1 MPMPKIWSFGSIN
14 ADHAYRVP
22 HIPAPGETIAAREY
36 SLGLGGKGANQSVA
50 AAKAGATVA
59 HVGLIGPEGLWAKE
73 RLAALGVDTQ
83 HIMQSATP
91 TGHAII
97 TVDETGENAI
107 TIFPGA
113 NRAFADAQLKA
124 LATEARPGDL
134 LILQNETNLQA
145 EAARIALKQGLT
157 VLYSAAPFSAQAT
170 SEVLPH
176 ISLLLLNEIEAAQ
189 LNAAVG
195 TLPSGITVVVT
206 KGSSGADW
214 TSPDQTL
221 HCPAFPVKP
230 VDTTGAGD
238 TFAGYLAAAI
248 AEGQS
253 PEAAMRLASAA
264 AALKVTRKGTADD
277 IPSRAEVDA
286 FLASV

>member
-1 MPMPKIWSFGSIN
+1 MPKIWSFGSIN

-59 HVGLIGPEGLWAKE
+59 HIGLIGPEGLWAKQ
-73 RLAALGVDTQ
+73 RLAVLGVDTQ
-83 HIMQSATP
+83 HINQSESP

-113 NRAFADAQLKA
+113 NRAFTDAQLEVLTSVTA
-124 LATEARPGDL
+124 PGDL
-134 LILQNETNLQA
+134 LIFQNETNLQA
-145 EAARIALKQGLT
+145 EAARIAVKQGLI
-157 VLYSAAPFSAQAT
+157 VFYSAAPFSAEAT
-170 SEVLPH
+170 RDVLPH
-176 ISLLLLNEIEAAQ
+176 ISILLLNEIEAAQ
-189 LNAAVG
+189 LKAAVG
-195 TLPSGITVVVT
+195 ALPSGITVVVT
-206 KGSSGADW
+206 KGSEGADW
-214 TSPDQTL
+214 ITPDQTL

-248 AEGQS
+248 AEGQA

-264 AALKVTRKGTADD
+264 AALKVTRKGTADA
-277 IPSRAEVDA
+277 IPSRAEVEA
-286 FLASV
+286 FLARV

>member
-1 MPMPKIWSFGSIN
+1 MPKIWSFGSIN

-59 HVGLIGPEGLWAKE
+59 HIGLIGPEGLWAKQ
-73 RLAALGVDTQ
+73 RLAVLGVDTQ
-83 HIMQSATP
+83 HINQSESP

-113 NRAFADAQLKA
+113 NRAFTDAQLEVLTSVTA
-124 LATEARPGDL
+124 PGDL
-134 LILQNETNLQA
+134 LIFQNETNLQA
-145 EAARIALKQGLT
+145 EAARIAVKQGLI
-157 VLYSAAPFSAQAT
+157 VFYSAAPFSAEAT
-170 SEVLPH
+170 RDVLPH
-176 ISLLLLNEIEAAQ
+176 ISILLLNEIEAAQ
-189 LNAAVG
+189 LKAAVG
-195 TLPSGITVVVT
+195 ALPSGITVVVT
-206 KGSSGADW
+206 KGSEGADW
-214 TSPDQTL
+214 ITPDQTL

-248 AEGQS
+248 AEGQA

-264 AALKVTRKGTADD
+264 AALKVTLKGTADA
-277 IPSRAEVDA
+277 IPSRAEVEA
-286 FLASV
+286 FLARV

>member
-1 MPMPKIWSFGSIN
+1 MPKIWSFGSIN

-59 HVGLIGPEGLWAKE
+59 HIGLIGPEGLWAKQ
-73 RLAALGVDTQ
+73 RLAVLGVDTQ
-83 HIMQSATP
+83 HINQSESP

-113 NRAFADAQLKA
+113 NRAFTDAQLEVLTSVTA
-124 LATEARPGDL
+124 PGDL
-134 LILQNETNLQA
+134 LIFQNETNLQA
-145 EAARIALKQGLT
+145 EAARIAVKQGLI
-157 VLYSAAPFSAQAT
+157 VFYSAAPFSAEAT
-170 SEVLPH
+170 RDVLPH
-176 ISLLLLNEIEAAQ
+176 ISILLLNEIEAAQ
-189 LNAAVG
+189 LKAAVG
-195 TLPSGITVVVT
+195 ALPSGITVVVT
-206 KGSSGADW
+206 KGSDGADW
-214 TSPDQTL
+214 ITPDQTL

-248 AEGQS
+248 AEGQA

-264 AALKVTRKGTADD
+264 AALKVTLKGTADA
-277 IPSRAEVDA
+277 IPSRAEVEA
-286 FLASV
+286 FLARV

>member
-1 MPMPKIWSFGSIN
+1 MPKIWSFGSIN

-36 SLGLGGKGANQSVA
+36 SLGLGGKGTNQSVA

-59 HVGLIGPEGLWAKE
+59 HIGLIGPEGLWAKQ

-83 HIMQSATP
+83 HINQSETP

-113 NRAFADAQLKA
+113 NRAFTDAQLEVLTSVTA
-124 LATEARPGDL
+124 PGDL
-134 LILQNETNLQA
+134 LIFQNETNLQA
-145 EAARIALKQGLT
+145 EAARIAVKQGLI
-157 VLYSAAPFSAQAT
+157 VFYSAAPFSAEAT
-170 SEVLPH
+170 RDVLPH
-176 ISLLLLNEIEAAQ
+176 ISILLLNEIEAAQ
-189 LNAAVG
+189 LKAAVG
-195 TLPSGITVVVT
+195 ALPSGITVVVT
-206 KGSSGADW
+206 KGSDGADW
-214 TSPDQTL
+214 ITPDQTL

-248 AEGQS
+248 AEGQA

-264 AALKVTRKGTADD
+264 AALKVTLKGTADA
-277 IPSRAEVDA
+277 IPSRAEVEA
-286 FLASV
+286 FLARV

>member
-1 MPMPKIWSFGSIN
+1 MPKIWSFGSIN

-59 HVGLIGPEGLWAKE
+59 HIGLIGPEGLWAKQ

-83 HIMQSATP
+83 HINQSESP

-113 NRAFADAQLKA
+113 NRAFTDAQLEVLTSVTA
-124 LATEARPGDL
+124 PGDL
-134 LILQNETNLQA
+134 LILQNETNFQA
-145 EAARIALKQGLT
+145 EAARIAVKQGLI
-157 VLYSAAPFSAQAT
+157 VFYSAAPFSAEAT
-170 SEVLPH
+170 RDLLPH
-176 ISLLLLNEIEAAQ
+176 ISILLLNEIEAAQ
-189 LNAAVG
+189 LKAAVG
-195 TLPSGITVVVT
+195 ALPAGITVVVT
-206 KGSSGADW
+206 KGSKGADW
-214 TSPDQTL
+214 ITPDQTL

-248 AEGQS
+248 AEGQA

-264 AALKVTRKGTADD
+264 AALKVTRKGTADS
-277 IPSRAEVDA
+277 IPSRAEVEA
-286 FLASV
+286 FLARV

>member
-1 MPMPKIWSFGSIN
+1 MPKIWSFGSIN
-14 ADHAYRVP
+14 ADHAYLVP

-36 SLGLGGKGANQSVA
+36 SLGLGGKGANQSAA

-59 HVGLIGPEGLWAKE
+59 HIGLIGPEGLWAKQ

-83 HIMQSATP
+83 HINQSESP

-113 NRAFADAQLKA
+113 NRAFTDAQLEVLTSVTA
-124 LATEARPGDL
+124 PGDL

-145 EAARIALKQGLT
+145 EAARIAVKQGLI
-157 VLYSAAPFSAQAT
+157 VFYSAAPFSAEAT
-170 SEVLPH
+170 RDVLPH
-176 ISLLLLNEIEAAQ
+176 ISILLLNEIEAAQ
-189 LNAAVG
+189 LKAAVG
-195 TLPSGITVVVT
+195 ALPSGITVVVT
-206 KGSSGADW
+206 KGSEGADW
-214 TSPDQTL
+214 ITPDQTL

-248 AEGQS
+248 AEGQA

-264 AALKVTRKGTADD
+264 AALKVTRKGTADA
-277 IPSRAEVDA
+277 IPSRAEVEA
-286 FLASV
+286 FLARV